1 MLNTYIINRHPSF
14 TSFNRFFSAQF
25 IKQTWQRMKPNRR
38 KRDLGLAGFLWLG
51 LFVAGHTYLP
61 SLQQI
66 FDLAYR
72 LPQSMIPLSFVTVS
86 AFCQY
91 RKTFPLKI
99 LLLVWRNLIKQIYQ
113 LYPSQAIRWNGFRL
127 LAIDGTSLNLLE
139 PLWPHFGALKG
150 CRGVGPAQAYL
161 VILYDLVTR
170 IPLTFRT
177 GPADHNARPRLLFKR
192 LMKHLK
198 PDDLLVIDSGFYS
211 IEIFALLLAQGVNF
225 IIPMKNVN
233 KPKLLHRISKNDG
246 LYQIK
251 ASPYWKHALYVP
263 ALMTVRIINIHHRG
277 FRSKRLVTTLLDA
290 DLYSYENIDMLYHQ
304 RWHIETFFR
313 EFKHSLQAT
322 NWHAHNLHSFYT
334 EIIFQMLLVILT
346 RLAMA
351 EAAGQTG
358 IPMGQLSFSKCLAE
372 IRYVLVM
379 VIHLPV
385 RCWPKV
391 YRELLIRLSRYRI
404 DVRPGRHF
412 ERDTQKRRQQSRSR
426 YCNNQKKE
434 VENVA

>member
-1 MLNTYIINRHPSF
+1 MKNNYIIHRHLSF
-14 TSFNRFFSAQF
+14 TSFSHFFSPQF
-25 IKQTWQRMKPNRR
+25 VKQIWTKMKPFHR
-38 KRDLGLAGFLWLG
+38 KRDLGLSGFLWLG
-51 LFVAGHTYLP
+51 LFVAAHTYLP

-66 FDLAYR
+66 FDLAFR
-72 LPQSMIPLSFVTVS
+72 LPHSMIPLSFVTVS

-91 RKTFPLKI
+91 RKTFSLKI
-99 LLLVWRNLIKQIYQ
+99 LLLVWQNLTRQIYQ

-139 PLWPHFGALKG
+139 PLWPYFGALKG

-170 IPLTFRT
+170 TPLTFRT

-225 IIPMKNVN
+225 IIPMRARS
-233 KPKLLHRISKNDG
+233 KPKLLQRFSKNDG

-251 ASPYWKHALYVP
+251 ASKYWKNIPYVP
-263 ALMTVRIINIHHRG
+263 ELMTVRIINIYHRG
-277 FRSKRLVTTLLDA
+277 FRPKRLVTTLLDA
-290 DLYSYENIDMLYHQ
+290 ELYSYENIDMLYHQ

-313 EFKHSLQAT
+313 EFKYSLQAT
-322 NWHAHNLHSFYT
+322 HWHAHNLHSFYT

-351 EAAGQTG
+351 DAAGQTG

-372 IRYVLVM
+372 IRYVLTII
-379 VIHLPV
+379 IHLPV
-385 RCWPKV
+385 QYWPKI
-391 YRELLIRLSRYRI
+391 YGELLTRLSRYKI

-412 ERDTQKRRQQSRSR
+412 ERDTQKRRQQNRSR
-426 YCNNQKKE
+426 YCDSQKKE
-434 VENVA
+434 RKSVA